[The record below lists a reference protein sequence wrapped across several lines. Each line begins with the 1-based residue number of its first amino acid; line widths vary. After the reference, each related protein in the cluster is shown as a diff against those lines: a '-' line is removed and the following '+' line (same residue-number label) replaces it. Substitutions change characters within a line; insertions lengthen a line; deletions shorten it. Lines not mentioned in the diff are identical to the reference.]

1 MAQTLTVEPATPA
14 AASPGVFDFRQRF
27 PALDGLRG
35 LAILSVFLYHYAG
48 GTDHHPTGLLLRAMY
63 GVTQFGWAGVDLFF
77 VLSGFLI
84 TGILFDTQNDS
95 GYYGKFYARR
105 SLRIFP
111 IYYLF
116 LAIMAG
122 MGVAIG
128 VHWRAGD
135 GWFLLYAGFPAA
147 VVKPDIIPQS
157 AYIRITHLWSLCM
170 EEQFY
175 LVWPWL
181 IAMLAAPKRIL
192 RMCVALMCVAL
203 TLRMLVWGAGWLSA
217 GWAYT
222 FLPFRMDSLAL
233 GAALAI
239 LIRGKHTD
247 TLAKVAPYVLGV
259 AAAGLLAVFLASGTT
274 DHEGP
279 WIDTIGFT
287 MIAFASAGLL
297 VLAVLRNG
305 VVHQLFNTQALRTV
319 GKYSYGLYLY
329 HFPLAVLLDPIKPVL
344 QSLLHAEVPAKLLF
358 VIFSLAANLSVAWA
372 SFVFI
377 EWPIMWLK
385 SRFKYANKP
394 SLESTN

>member
-1 MAQTLTVEPATPA
+1 MVETLTAEPIARVA
-14 AASPGVFDFRQRF
+14 AMPGAFDFRQRM

-48 GTDHHPTGLLLRAMY
+48 GRDQHPTSLLLRAMY

-84 TGILFDTQNDS
+84 TGILFDTQNDP
-95 GYYGKFYARR
+95 GYFRKFYARR

-116 LAIMAG
+116 LAVTAVV
-122 MGVAIG
+122 GVAIG
-128 VHWRAGD
+128 VHWRSGD

-147 VVKPDIIPQS
+147 LISPEIIPQS

-175 LVWPWL
+175 LVWPWM
-181 IAMLAAPKRIL
+181 IAVLAAPKRIL
-192 RMCVALMCVAL
+192 RTCVALMCGAL
-203 TLRMLVWGAGWLSA
+203 ALRALVWGAGWLGA

-239 LIRGKHTD
+239 LIRGQHTEK
-247 TLAKVAPYVLGV
+247 LAKAAPYVLGV
-259 AAAGLLAVFLASGTT
+259 AAAGLLVVFGASGTT
-274 DHEGP
+274 EHDGP
-279 WIDTIGFT
+279 WMNTIGFT
-287 MIAFASAGLL
+287 LIAWASGSLL
-297 VLAVLRNG
+297 VLGVLRHG
-305 VVHQLFNTQALRTV
+305 AIYKIFSAAALRTL

-329 HFPLAVLLDPIKPVL
+329 HFPLAVVLDPLKPPL
-344 QSLLHAEVPAKLLF
+344 GHLLHSEIAGKVVF
-358 VIFSLAANLSVAWA
+358 VIVGLAINLGVAWA
-372 SFVFI
+372 SFRFI
-377 EWPIMWLK
+377 EGPIMELK
-385 SRFKYANKP
+385 RAFRYS
-394 SLESTN
+394 